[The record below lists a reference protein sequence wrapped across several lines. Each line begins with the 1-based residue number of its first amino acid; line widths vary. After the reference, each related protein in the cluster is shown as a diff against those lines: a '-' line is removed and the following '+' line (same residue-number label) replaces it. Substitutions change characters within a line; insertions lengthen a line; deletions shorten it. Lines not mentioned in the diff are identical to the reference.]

1 MSRAA
6 LAGVAGPER
15 LEEAGEDDWNLVVV
29 GGGAIGT
36 AVARAAARAG
46 LRTLL
51 LEQHDF
57 GWGTTSRSTRLIHG
71 GLRYLPM
78 FDFGLVRE
86 DLRERETLLR
96 TASHLVK
103 PIEMLYPQLEP
114 FLGSWLLG
122 RLRL

>member
-1 MSRAA
+1 MSRAV
-6 LAGVAGPER
+6 LSGESGPER
-15 LEEAGEDDWNLVVV
+15 LKVACGVDSNFAGV
-29 GGGAIGT
+29 GGEAIGT

-51 LEQHDF
+51 LERHDF

-122 RLRL
+122 RL